1 MSDAS
6 TQSLHSRPCRLLA
19 FPGFSA
25 GVGWLVGTW
34 LQLQQ
39 PALWSA
45 GLYLGLAVCGGGL
58 FSLPVLAKLL
68 GCRSFNALKVLNAL
82 RWALAAALLAFAI
95 TGGRSLVFSAK
106 QLAPRL
112 EGQDLVVIGRVQ
124 GLPQVSVDRVRFRFE
139 TQSARA
145 LADDAPVTLPALLE
159 LNWYAPPAPV
169 AKLPMQTL
177 SLADSNPPPLP
188 ELPNLQVVQPG
199 EIWQLQLRLKAPH
212 GNHNPGGFDY
222 ELWLWQSGVQAT
234 GYVRDGVRDTPPQR
248 LQPASGAW
256 VARARQHLRDR
267 ILNNGAAPGQAG
279 LIAALV
285 VGDQAAI
292 AAPDWETFRVTG
304 VAHLVSISGLHIT
317 MFAWLASLGVGWL
330 WRRSAALCLRW
341 PAPIAALWGGLVLAT
356 AYALFSGWGL
366 PAQRTVLMLAV
377 VTVLRLTGVHWPWP
391 WVWMLAAVAVVATD
405 PWALLQ
411 PGFWLSFVAV
421 AVLFADAPVH
431 PERTVWSRIQNLVR
445 VQCRLTLALAP
456 LTLGWF
462 GQVSLVG
469 VLANLIAVP
478 WLTLLVT
485 PLAMAGVVWP
495 PLWWAAGWALEV
507 WMTALQWFATWPG
520 AALTLPALPLGLLV
534 AAAVGCALLVFRL
547 PRAMQGLGLALLLPV
562 CLWQPQRPTVGQFSV
577 LAADVGQGNAVLIQT
592 ATHALLYDTGPPLG
606 PQTDTAQRV
615 LLPLLQA
622 RAVTLDQLVL
632 SHRDVD
638 HAGGAAS
645 VLRAFPS
652 LPLLSSIEANH
663 PLQQHTTVTRCEA
676 GQAWDWDGVRFEV
689 LHPGAADYTQKR
701 SPNARS
707 CVVRVVSAQGRVAL
721 LTGDLEKAQEL
732 QLVRQGA
739 PLQADFLLVPHHG
752 SRTSSSA
759 LFLDAVQ
766 PDVALVQAGYRNRY
780 RHPQQGVLDRYAE
793 RGIVVHDS
801 PHCGAFVWN
810 SLQSIPSFCTR
821 LAHRKYWHHNVP

>member
-1 MSDAS
+1 MASMSDAS
-6 TQSLHSRPCRLLA
+6 TQSLHSRRRRLLA
-19 FPGFSA
+19 FPGLAA
-25 GVGWLVGTW
+25 GVGWLVGSW

-45 GLYLGLAVCGGGL
+45 VIYFGLAACGCGL
-58 FSLPVLAKLL
+58 LSLPAIARPRGLN
-68 GCRSFNALKVLNAL
+68 GFNAL
-82 RWALAAALLAFAI
+82 RWALAAVLLAFAV
-95 TGGRSLVFSAK
+95 TGARSVIFSAK
-106 QLAPRL
+106 QLTPAL
-112 EGQDLVVIGRVQ
+112 EGQDLLVIGRVQ
-124 GLPQVSVDRVRFRFE
+124 GLPQASADRVRFRLV
-139 TQSARA
+139 TQSALV
-145 LADDAPVTLPALLE
+145 LADGAKVTLPALLE
-159 LNWYAPPAPV
+159 LNWYAPQPPAP
-169 AKLPMQTL
+169 LP
-177 SLADSNPPPLP
+177 A
-188 ELPNLQVVQPG
+188 NLRGLQPG

-212 GNHNPGGFDY
+212 GNHNPGSFDY

-234 GYVRDGVRDTPPQR
+234 GYVRDGVHDTPPQR
-248 LQPASGAW
+248 LRPATGAW
-256 VARARQHLRDR
+256 VARARQHIRER
-267 ILNNGAAPGQAG
+267 ILENVAVPRQAG

-292 AAPDWETFRVTG
+292 AAPDWEIFRVTG

-317 MFAWLASLGVGWL
+317 MFAWLASHAIAWL
-330 WRRSAALCLRW
+330 WRRSAVLCLRW
-341 PAPIAALWGGLVLAT
+341 PAPVAALWGGLLLAT

-366 PAQRTVLMLAV
+366 PAQRTALMLAV
-377 VTVLRLTGVHWPWP
+377 VTVLRVSGVHWPWP
-391 WVWMLAAVAVVATD
+391 WVWMLAAVAVVMMD

-421 AVLFADAPVH
+421 AVLFADTSVH
-431 PERTVWSRIQNLVR
+431 PDRSVWGTVKSLVR
-445 VQCRLTLALAP
+445 EQLRLTLALAP

-462 GQVSLVG
+462 GQISLVG
-469 VLANLIAVP
+469 MLANLIAVP
-478 WLTLLVT
+478 WLTLVVT

-495 PLWWAAGWALEV
+495 PIWQAAGWAVEA
-507 WMTALQWFATWPG
+507 WMTGLQWFATWPG
-520 AALTLPALPLGLLV
+520 AALQLPALPVWLML
-534 AAAVGCALLVFRL
+534 AAAVGCALQVLRL
-547 PRAMQGLGLALLLPV
+547 PRAMRCLGLALLLPV
-562 CLWQPQRPTVGQFSV
+562 FLWTPSRPGEGQFSL
-577 LAADVGQGNAVLIQT
+577 LAADIGQGNAVLVQT
-592 ATHALLYDTGPPLG
+592 AGHALLYDTGPPLG
-606 PQTDTAQRV
+606 PQTDSGQRV

-622 RAVTLDQLVL
+622 RDVTLDQLVL

-645 VLRAFPS
+645 VLRAFPG

-663 PLQQHTTVTRCEA
+663 PLQQQTTVTRCEA
-676 GQAWDWDGVRFEV
+676 GQAWVWDGVQFEV
-689 LHPGAADYTQKR
+689 LHPGAADYAQKR

-707 CVVRVVSAQGRVAL
+707 CVLRVVSVDGRAAL

-739 PLQADFLLVPHHG
+739 PLRADFLLVPHHG

-766 PDVALVQAGYRNRY
+766 PQVALVQAGYRNRY

-801 PHCGAFVWN
+801 PHCGALVWN
-810 SLQSIPSFCTR
+810 SLQSAASFCTR